1 MVIKENRSRKGRKI
15 KEDYT
20 ARDEI
25 RSSTSLS
32 EYVMGIRKAM
42 NDETTAISIYDD
54 ILAMS
59 DLPSSSRLVIEEI
72 LNDEK
77 DHLVLLSRLFKEAVA
92 QDLPNNGDEYI
103 EGATINETSPDES
116 DE

>member
-1 MVIKENRSRKGRKI
+1 MVTKENKSRKRRI
-15 KEDYT
+15 REDYT

-54 ILAMS
+54 ILSMS
-59 DLPSSSRLVIEEI
+59 DLPSSSRPVIEEI

-92 QDLPNNGDEYI
+92 RDLPNNGDEYI